1 MQLFGHFRRALWKA
15 LGHNVLTMAKAAA
28 YSAIL
33 SLFPALLVATT
44 LLALSPETAN
54 FRGEI
59 RSAFVEILPP
69 DTMTLVQSYFQAQNS
84 LSTKVLWSASSVS
97 VFAALG
103 VMLSLMEG
111 FRRAYQLPRGEWNF
125 WRERAIAL
133 MLIPFCLVP
142 MVFATVLVAFGHQI
156 EAWMIENA
164 DHELRTYVLIAW
176 RVSRWCI
183 ALLTTVVVLAV
194 IYHFGTPQ
202 KQHWKRVVPG
212 AVLATATW
220 FLTTLIF
227 GWYVTRFANYTIV
240 YGSLGAG
247 IATLIWLYITS
258 LSVLFG
264 AEFNAQ
270 VFPKPAFEET
280 VDEHFP
286 AMLDEN
292 AVNQIDSAPA
302 QAGKRA
308 SAR

>member
-15 LGHNVLTMAKAAA
+15 LAHNVLTMAKAAA

-33 SLFPALLVATT
+33 SLFPALLVGTT
-44 LLALSPETAN
+44 LLALSPETATL
-54 FRGEI
+54 RGEI
-59 RSAFVEILPP
+59 RAAFVELLPP
-69 DTMTLVQSYFQAQNS
+69 DTMTLVQSYFQAQHV
-84 LSTKVLWSASSVS
+84 LSSKVLWSASLVS
-97 VFAALG
+97 IFAAMG

-111 FRRAYQLPRGEWNF
+111 FRRAYQLPRAIWSF

-156 EAWMIENA
+156 EGWMIDNS
-164 DHELRTYVLIAW
+164 DHELRHYVLIAW
-176 RVSRWCI
+176 RISRWVI
-183 ALLTTVVVLAV
+183 ALLTTAMVLGV

-202 KQHWKRVVPG
+202 KQHWKRIVPG
-212 AVLATATW
+212 AVLATGTW
-220 FLTTLIF
+220 FLTTLTF

-258 LSVLFG
+258 LSVLIG

-270 VFPKPAFEET
+270 VCPKPLFDDALTPE
-280 VDEHFP
+280 
-286 AMLDEN
+286 AAKALGEN
-292 AVNQIDSAPA
+292 AVGDKTSALEETST
-302 QAGKRA
+302 RA
-308 SAR
+308 AAR